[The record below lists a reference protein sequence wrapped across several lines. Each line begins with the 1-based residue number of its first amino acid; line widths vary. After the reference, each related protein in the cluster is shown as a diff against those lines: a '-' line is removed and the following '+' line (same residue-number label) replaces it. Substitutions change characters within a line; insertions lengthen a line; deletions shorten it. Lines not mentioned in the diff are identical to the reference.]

1 MLQRKL
7 AAILVADV
15 VGYSRLVEQD
25 EGKTLAALSNLQS
38 TLIEPQ
44 LTEHAGRI
52 VKLMGDGIIAEFA
65 SVVEAVFCAIKIQ
78 NAIAAQQNPSDT
90 SGNIVFRIGINIG
103 DVVVEGE
110 DLLGDGVNVA
120 ARLEQICPPGDIL
133 ISGNAYEH
141 IAGKIAATIEYV
153 GEQQLKNISRP
164 IKAYHVPLSGSAFV
178 SPRVSTL
185 SRPAVAVLPFENIS
199 GDPEQLYFS
208 DGITADI
215 ITELARFTELM
226 VIARISSFA
235 LRGRTTDLREIGRL
249 LNAGYV
255 VEGSA
260 RRAGNRVRITVQLVE
275 TVGGTHLW
283 ADRYDRSIEDIFAAQ
298 EEIAQSIVAMVAQR
312 VIDNNELTS
321 RRRRPEDMRAYD
333 LFLQGNRL
341 SDDFRAGAQESAEAL
356 FKRAAETDPSF
367 ARAHTGLAYIYLNR
381 ASDGD
386 IGVPRDCDENRIKA
400 LRSAETAFALDP
412 SDPRVQCTLGYICL
426 TWRDFKRAE
435 HHLDLAKSMN
445 PNDATILILWA
456 WMQGS
461 LGRPDKG
468 LAGADIAYRLNPLY
482 PSWYNYYKSRLLF
495 LSGRYSEAALLL
507 EQRTFDTPERE
518 PRDMAWRAA
527 SYAHLGRIE
536 DAEKCAIAFLKLVGS
551 RWRGDEAASTADYVN
566 WLVDVSYLSQE
577 RDVSRLREGLRR
589 AGLPA

>member
-1 MLQRKL
+1 MQRRL

-15 VGYSRLVEQD
+15 VGYSRLVEKD
-25 EGKTLAALSNLQS
+25 EGKTLVALRLLQN
-38 TLIEPQ
+38 TLLQPQ
-44 LTEHAGRI
+44 IAKHAGRV
-52 VKLMGDGIIAEFA
+52 VKLMGDGFIAEFA
-65 SVVEAVFCAIKIQ
+65 SVVEAVSCAIKMQ
-78 NAIAAQQNPSDT
+78 NAVASHQDSSDT
-90 SGNIVFRIGINIG
+90 VGNIVFRIGINIG
-103 DVVVEGE
+103 DVVVDGD

-120 ARLEQICPPGDIL
+120 ARLEQICPPGDVL
-133 ISGNAYEH
+133 ISGAAYEH
-141 IAGKIAATIEYV
+141 LGGKIDATIEYA

-164 IKAYHVPLSGSAFV
+164 IKAYHVPLSGSTFV
-178 SPRVSTL
+178 SPKALTL
-185 SRPAVAVLPFENIS
+185 SGPTIAVLPFENMS
-199 GDPEQLYFS
+199 GDPEQVYFS

-215 ITELARFTELM
+215 ITELARFAELM
-226 VIARISSFA
+226 VIARTSSFA
-235 LRGRTTDLREIGRL
+235 LRGRATDLREVGRL
-249 LNAGYV
+249 LGAGYI
-255 VEGSA
+255 VEGSV

-283 ADRYDRSIEDIFAAQ
+283 ADRYDRSIEDIFATQ

-321 RRRRPEDMRAYD
+321 RRRRLEDMRAYD

-341 SDDFRAGAQESAEAL
+341 SDDFRPGAQERAEAL
-356 FKRAAETDPSF
+356 FERAAQTDPSF

-386 IGVPRDCDENRIKA
+386 IGIPRDRDENRIKA

-435 HHLDLAKSMN
+435 HHLDLAKTMN

-456 WMQGS
+456 WMQGT
-461 LGRPDKG
+461 LGRSGQG
-468 LAGADIAYRLNPLY
+468 LAAAEMAYRLNPLY

-495 LSGRYSEAALLL
+495 LLGRYNEAALLL
-507 EQRTFDTPERE
+507 EQRTFDTPDRE

-527 SYAHLGRIE
+527 SYAYLDRLG
-536 DAEKCAIAFLKLVGS
+536 DAEKCAGVFLKAVS
-551 RWRGDEAASTADYVN
+551 TRWSGDEAAGAADYVN
-566 WLVDVSYLSQE
+566 WLVDVSYLSEE
-577 RDVSRLREGLRR
+577 RDVSRLRDGLRR